1 MKNTD
6 KLKGKGDL
14 LYLDDDFGISL
25 EYVNGLGFAH
35 CEMNNWSPTIRK
47 RCKSAIDRLQR
58 EHKIDAYAASAKAD
72 KKHQKF
78 LKAMGFEFFKNKL
91 ILDEEGNNL
100 VMSIYWREYYV

>member
-25 EYVNGLGFAH
+25 EFINGLGFAH

-47 RCKSAIDRLQR
+47 RCRSAIDRLQR
-58 EHKIDAYAASAKAD
+58 IHKIDAYAISEKTD

-78 LKAMGFEFFKNKL
+78 LKAMGFEFLKNKL
-91 ILDEEGNNL
+91 SIDEKDNNL
-100 VMSIYWREYYV
+100 ILSIYWREYYA